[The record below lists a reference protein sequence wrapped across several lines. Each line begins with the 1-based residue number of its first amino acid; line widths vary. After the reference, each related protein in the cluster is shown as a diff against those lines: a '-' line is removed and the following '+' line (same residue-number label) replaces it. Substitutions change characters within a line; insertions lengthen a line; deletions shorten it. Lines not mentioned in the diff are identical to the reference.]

1 MRVVWRSG
9 QFGLKQR
16 TRKPEETEMQAHKN
30 MSLNTRLLATILATV
45 IALIV
50 LFAGVLY
57 TERSLLLKDRQEK
70 VRNLVEVAHGV
81 IAQHEKAAG
90 EGKMSREAA
99 QAGALAVIRNMRYDN
114 IEYFWVND
122 MAPKVLMHAAKPEL
136 EGKDMSSL
144 KDPNGKY
151 LFNEF
156 VAVVKKDG
164 KGFVDYYWPKA
175 GEQDPVAKISYV
187 MGFTPWGWIVGSGIY
202 LDDVNR
208 IFREEAI
215 KFLLWGMVVA
225 AIVAVPL
232 ILMRRNLLRL
242 LGGDP
247 SRAVAV
253 ARRIAAGD
261 IGTDIECRPG
271 DSESLLAGMKDMQVH
286 LRTMIHEVVTG
297 AENLGRASQDM
308 MHSCEDVSTHAGK
321 QSDAASSI
329 SVSVMEMTAS
339 MNLVEQSA
347 NEAFTLSRQAGVMA
361 DDGATVIEDAAAE
374 MRRLSDAV
382 NTSSIAIQELGQQS
396 AQITSIVNTIK
407 EIADQTNL
415 LALNAAIEA
424 ARAGE
429 QGRGFA
435 VVADEVRKL
444 AERTTLSTADIARTV
459 SSIQSGTHGAVAS
472 MESGVSQAAK
482 SVSLTEQGGKSINQ
496 IRDSS
501 KRVLAVVNDI
511 TGALKKQSSAT
522 QQISGSV
529 GEIVEMSDQT
539 AASLN
544 QTVDAARRL
553 LVLSTSLQTSVNRF
567 KGA

>member
-1 MRVVWRSG
+1 M
-9 QFGLKQR
+9 Q
-16 TRKPEETEMQAHKN
+16 TRKN
-30 MSLNTRLLATILATV
+30 MSLNNRLIATILATV
-45 IALIV
+45 LALTV
-50 LFAGVLY
+50 LFVGVLY

-70 VRNLVEVAHGV
+70 VRSLVEVAYGV
-81 IAQHEKAAG
+81 IAQHEKAVG
-90 EGKMSREAA
+90 EGKMSLEAA
-99 QAGALAVIRNMRYDN
+99 QASALAVIRNMRYDSV
-114 IEYFWVND
+114 EYFWVND
-122 MAPKVLMHAAKPEL
+122 MGPKVLMHPIKPEL
-136 EGKDMSSL
+136 DGKDMSTL
-144 KDPNGKY
+144 KDPNGKL

-156 VAVVKKDG
+156 VAAVKKDG
-164 KGFVDYYWPKA
+164 KGFVDYYWPKP

-187 MGFTPWGWIVGSGIY
+187 MGFAPWGWIVGSGIY
-202 LDDVNR
+202 LDDVDK
-208 IFREEAI
+208 IFREEAV
-215 KFLLWGMVVA
+215 KFLLWGLIVA

-232 ILMRRNLLRL
+232 VLMRRNLLRL

-261 IGTDIECRPG
+261 IGTEIECHPG
-271 DSESLLAGMKDMQVH
+271 DTSSLLAGMKDMQGN
-286 LRTMIHEVVTG
+286 LRSMIREVVEG

-308 MHSCEDVSTHAGK
+308 MQSAENVSAHAGK
-321 QSDAASSI
+321 QADAASSI
-329 SVSVMEMTAS
+329 SVSVMQMTIS
-339 MNLVEQSA
+339 MNLVEESA
-347 NEAFTLSRQAGVMA
+347 NEAYTLSQQAGNLA
-361 DDGATVIEDAAAE
+361 DNGTTVIQDATAE

-382 NTSSIAIQELGQQS
+382 NSSSVAIQELGRQS
-396 AQITSIVNTIK
+396 AEITSIVNTIK

-444 AERTTLSTADIARTV
+444 AERTTLSTADIATTV

-472 MESGVSQAAK
+472 MESGVTQAAK
-482 SVSLTEQGGKSINQ
+482 GVSLAEQGGESIHQ

-501 KRVLAVVNDI
+501 RRVLAVVNDI
-511 TGALKKQSSAT
+511 TGALKEQSSAT
-522 QQISGSV
+522 KQISSSV
-529 GEIVEMSDQT
+529 GDIVQMSEQT
-539 AASLN
+539 SVSLH

-553 LVLSTSLQTSVNRF
+553 LDLSSSLQDSVKRF

>member
-1 MRVVWRSG
+1 MPR
-9 QFGLKQR
+9 Q
-16 TRKPEETEMQAHKN
+16 N
-30 MSLNTRLLATILATV
+30 YMSLNQRLVATILATV
-45 IALIV
+45 IALIA

-90 EGKMSREAA
+90 EGKMSLAAA
-99 QAGALAVIRNMRYDN
+99 QASALAVIRNMRYDN
-114 IEYFWVND
+114 VEYFWVND
-122 MAPKVLMHAAKPEL
+122 MTPRVLMHAVKPEL
-136 EGKDMSSL
+136 DGKDMSTL
-144 KDPNGKY
+144 KDSNGKL

-164 KGFVDYYWPKA
+164 KGFVEYYWPKP

-187 MGFTPWGWIVGSGIY
+187 MGFGPWGWIVGSGIY

-215 KFLLWGMVVA
+215 KFLLWGLIVA

-247 SRAVAV
+247 NEAVAV
-253 ARRIAAGD
+253 ARSIAAGD
-261 IGTDIECRPG
+261 IGTEVVCAPG
-271 DSESLLAGMKDMQVH
+271 DSESLLAGMKDMQGK
-286 LRTMIHEVVTG
+286 LRSMIREVVEG
-297 AENLGRASQDM
+297 AENLGRASQEM
-308 MHSCEDVSTHAGK
+308 MHSCEDVSAHAGK

-329 SVSVMEMTAS
+329 SVSVMEMTIS
-339 MNLVEQSA
+339 MNLVEESA
-347 NEAFTLSRQAGVMA
+347 REAFTLSQQAGGLA
-361 DDGATVIEDAAAE
+361 DDGATVIQDAAAE

-382 NTSSIAIQELGQQS
+382 NSSSVAIQELGHQS
-396 AQITSIVNTIK
+396 EQITSIVNTIK

-444 AERTTLSTADIARTV
+444 AERTALSTASIATTV

-472 MESGVSQAAK
+472 MESGVAQAAK
-482 SVSLTEQGGKSINQ
+482 SVSLTEQGGNSIHQ

-511 TGALKKQSSAT
+511 TGALKEQSSAT

-529 GEIVEMSDQT
+529 GEIVDMSEQT

-544 QTVDAARRL
+544 RTVDAARRL
-553 LVLSTSLQTSVNRF
+553 LVLSTSLQASVNRF
-567 KGA
+567 KGT